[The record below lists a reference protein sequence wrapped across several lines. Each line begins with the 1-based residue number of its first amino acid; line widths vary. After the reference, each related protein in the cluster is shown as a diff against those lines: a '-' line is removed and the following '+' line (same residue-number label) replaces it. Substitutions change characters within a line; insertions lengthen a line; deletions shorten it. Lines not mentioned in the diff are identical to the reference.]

1 MNLSQLINSKK
12 IIFPLIPITLIY
24 YYLKRKLDFNY
35 FNDKNIIITGASSGI
50 GKSISEIL
58 LKHTSCELHLLAR
71 SFENS
76 KEGNVNKYKC
86 DCSDYESLKKIID
99 GIEYCD
105 LVIHCA
111 GTGDW
116 KYLQE
121 MKIDEIQ
128 SCLNAPLISAINL
141 THLTL
146 PKMLN
151 SNDGQFVFV
160 QSPVI
165 LQPWRS
171 CTAYSISRW
180 GMRGLSESLRAD
192 LYNTNISIT
201 EVILGR
207 TNSNYFISN
216 ENADARFPK
225 IGNIINRIS
234 PEEAAMAVLNS
245 TEKQKKY
252 TYYPTM
258 LRAVVYL
265 QYFFPDIVK
274 YLTYKTSWHD

>member
-1 MNLSQLINSKK
+1 MNVIQQLSSKK
-12 IIFPLIPITLIY
+12 IILPLIPITLIY

-35 FNDKNIIITGASSGI
+35 FNDKKIIITGASSGI
-50 GKSISEIL
+50 GKSISEL
-58 LKHTSCELHLLAR
+58 LSKHTNCELHLLAR

-86 DCSDYESLKKIID
+86 DCSDYKSLENIVNKMNGIDII
-99 GIEYCD
+99 
-105 LVIHCA
+105 IHSA

-116 KYLQE
+116 KFFQE
-121 MKIDEIQ
+121 MDINEIQ
-128 SCLNAPLISAINL
+128 NCLNAPLMSAVNL
-141 THLTL
+141 THLIL
-146 PKMLN
+146 PGMLK
-151 SNDGQFVFV
+151 SNKGQIVFI

-207 TNSNYFISN
+207 TNSNYFVSN
-216 ENADARFPK
+216 ENADTRFPK

-234 PEEAAMAVLNS
+234 PEEAAIEVLKS
-245 TEKQKKY
+245 AEKQKKY
-252 TYYPTM
+252 TYYPFM
-258 LRAVVYL
+258 MEIVVHLNYL
-265 QYFFPDIVK
+265 FPSIVR
-274 YLTYKTSWHD
+274 YLTYKTSWHN